1 MENRT
6 ELFLKQ
12 KLITVVSIKKKKKPA
27 VTQTNLS
34 SSTRGPPDKHPA
46 NLLNP
51 KRTWLSS
58 LAIARKTQ
66 LFEMLYGD

>member
-1 MENRT
+1 MERPHR
-6 ELFLKQ
+6 
-12 KLITVVSIKKKKKPA
+12 PA
-27 VTQTNLS
+27 V
-34 SSTRGPPDKHPA
+34 STPKREPQDKHPE

-51 KRTWLSS
+51 KRSPLSS